1 MSNAH
6 HERKWWHPIEE
17 GLLVIIMALLT
28 GITFANVFVRVVFDG
43 SILWSL
49 EAESYLFAWLV
60 LLGLGYL
67 VRTKSNLGVD
77 AVINVMNA
85 PLRRWVGVFAALLCI
100 IYALLLLRGAY
111 DQVANYYNLPT
122 LTGRIIP
129 TGFDEMKPYDYR
141 GYVPVDRIPMPDWLR
156 PIWEPI
162 FLPEGEA
169 PYSKLPINIPYL
181 ALFLGVF
188 WMLCRFVIGFFEIAR
203 GVSDRLISSH
213 EVEDAI
219 EEAAGERQ

>member
-1 MSNAH
+1 MSDAH
-6 HERKWWHPIEE
+6 FNRKWWHPIEE
-17 GLLVIIMALLT
+17 GALVLILALMT
-28 GITFANVFVRVVFDG
+28 IITFANVMVRVLTKG

-77 AVINVMNA
+77 AVINIMND
-85 PLRRWVGVFAALLCI
+85 PWRRLTGIFVALCCI
-100 IYALLLLRGAY
+100 AYALLMMRGAY

-122 LTGRIIP
+122 MSGRVIP

-156 PIWEPI
+156 PIWEPL
-162 FLPEGEA
+162 FLPENEP
-169 PYSKLPINIPYL
+169 PYQKLAINIPYL
-181 ALFLGVF
+181 ALIIGVF
-188 WMLCRFVIGFFEIAR
+188 WMLCRFVIAFFEIWR
-203 GVSDRLISSH
+203 GVSDRLIASH
-213 EVEDAI
+213 EVEEAI
-219 EEAAGERQ
+219 EAANEEAK